1 MPTTKLFCVLLAVV
15 LFGAAVPA
23 LGSSHLASD
32 PDLNIARALLAA
44 RHFDEALALLR
55 KLDRGRADIRTDVL
69 FLTGLAATGAAQKRK
84 DATERDVLLGE
95 AVAALREI
103 LIDRPGLVRV
113 RLELARVFFLKGE
126 DGLARQ
132 HFESVLAGRPPIPV
146 VLNVRRFLSQM
157 RKRRRWDMHFGFA
170 LAPDTNIGGASKER
184 IIYIFGLPF
193 VRDAEELTTSGIG
206 LSVWGGG
213 EYQHPLSDRLRL
225 RMGVDAS
232 RREYSGGK
240 FDQMLV
246 SLHVGPRVLATKDTE
261 FSVLANWRHQWSAN
275 EANYFD
281 LGGRMTA
288 RHRFNDRLAVNGRA
302 SWYDRRYRTNKYL
315 DGPVLNLSLNA
326 GWSLTPT
333 VRLNAG
339 GGYGRGRP
347 ETLKFRNE
355 SKWVDAGVTAALP
368 RGFTVGGSGA
378 HRWTSYEGNWSPH
391 TPGGVPREDKTL
403 SLRASVHNRALTFYG
418 FSPQVS
424 IVREVRKTNAQLYDY
439 KRTSGELRFVRQ
451 F

>member
-1 MPTTKLFCVLLAVV
+1 MSTIKLFCVLVAVV

-23 LGSSHLASD
+23 LGSSHLAHD
-32 PDLNIARALLAA
+32 PDLNIARALVGA

-55 KLDRGRADIRTDVL
+55 KLDRERADIRTDVL

-84 DATERDVLLGE
+84 DPTERDVLLGE
-95 AVAALREI
+95 AVAALRGI

-170 LAPDTNIGGASKER
+170 LAPDSNIGGASNER
-184 IIYIFGLPF
+184 IIYILGLPF
-193 VRDAEELTTSGIG
+193 VRDAEQLTTSGVG
-206 LSVWGGG
+206 LALWGGG
-213 EYQHPLSDRLRL
+213 EYQHPLSERLRL
-225 RMGVDAS
+225 RLGVDAS

-240 FDQMLV
+240 FDQTVV
-246 SLHVGPRVLATKDTE
+246 SWHAGPRVLATETTE
-261 FSVLANWRHQWSAN
+261 FSVLADWRHQWNGN
-275 EANYFD
+275 EASHFD
-281 LGGRMTA
+281 LGGRLMA
-288 RHRFNDRLAVNGRA
+288 RHRFNDRVAVNGRA

-315 DGPVLNLSLNA
+315 DGTVGNLSLNA

-355 SKWVDAGVTAALP
+355 SKWVDAGVTVALP
-368 RGFTVGGSGA
+368 WGFTVGGSGA

-424 IVREVRKTNAQLYDY
+424 VVRETRNTNAQLYDY